1 MVLEKT
7 VFFFWLLFI
16 EENFEG
22 EKPRN
27 FINLTQQLFYFLYIS
42 YILTNIFGY
51 KFIIFSS
58 F

>member
-22 EKPRN
+22 EKTRN
-27 FINLTQQLFYFLYIS
+27 FINLTQ
-42 YILTNIFGY
+42 
-51 KFIIFSS
+51 
-58 F
+58 